1 MKIMASFVKSMDGLP
16 RIVKILLCLPIVDII
31 WAIYR
36 ILGAIKNGN
45 VLHLVLGI
53 LWIAFGG
60 TVGWILDLVWIIL
73 FNHIF
78 WFKE

>member
-1 MKIMASFVKSMDGLP
+1 MDSFVKSMDGLP

-45 VLHLVLGI
+45 VLRLVLGI

>member
-1 MKIMASFVKSMDGLP
+1 MKIMDSFVKSMDGLP

-53 LWIAFGG
+53 LWISFGG

>member
-1 MKIMASFVKSMDGLP
+1 MKIMDSFVKSMDGLP

-45 VLHLVLGI
+45 VLRLVLGI